1 MLDRSF
7 IRVDWPQAET
17 TPLFGIRPLG
27 EGTGDA
33 ESLFSYFLRVAH
45 EHRLTPRNLV
55 DAVLR
60 DVIPLVPP
68 LQGWRIGWGWDKD
81 AGRDML
87 SGGSVTQK
95 WVRVLA
101 AATGQAG
108 LEASTLI
115 ALSGH
120 VSGDLLA
127 PGARVCLQCLA
138 EDSAKGTLPY
148 GRLLWRLKAVTCC
161 PAHRSHLVE
170 PACGRGEALVRAQ
183 FGRVKLAGVC
193 NQCGSVGHRCFES
206 QSTEATF
213 EEIWR
218 AKQCQRMI
226 GALPQIAASD
236 PRAVPQCIKR
246 HCDRPGALTSLALR
260 SGATLS
266 VLSRWMNNP
275 HARLSFDQLLDI
287 CGVEGLELAT
297 LLQGRLEASREPG
310 GPVEPARVRR
320 KLAPVD
326 HQAVKAALEDA
337 VRSGESV
344 TQVAE
349 RLRVDIA
356 TLARHKSLYKQVR
369 EATRQKQN
377 AAMQAR
383 QDEAVHAAETA
394 ALRLARQNRP
404 ITHRNARK
412 IGMASYPSETPAAIL
427 SMIRIGL
434 GDRTLAYP
442 PLAYRM
448 GEPLLKKIEAAVQRV
463 SAATGGGQERLPLQ
477 YR

>member
-17 TPLFGIRPLG
+17 TPLFGIRPRG

-60 DVIPLVPP
+60 EVIPLVPQ
-68 LQGWRIGWGWDKD
+68 LEAWRIGWGWDKD

-87 SGGSVTQK
+87 SGGRVTQK
-95 WVRVLA
+95 WVRVLS

-120 VSGDLLA
+120 VSGDLIA
-127 PGARVCLQCLA
+127 PGDRVCLQCLA
-138 EDSAKGTLPY
+138 EDSASGTLPY

-161 PAHRSHLVE
+161 PAHGSRLVE
-170 PACGRGEALVRAQ
+170 PTCGRGEAPVKAH

-193 NQCGSVGHRCFES
+193 NQCGSIGHRCIGS
-206 QSTEATF
+206 PSTEATF
-213 EEIWR
+213 EEVWR

-226 GALPQIAASD
+226 GALPQIAAAD
-236 PRAVPQCIKR
+236 PRAVPQCIRR
-246 HCDRPGALTSLALR
+246 HCERPGALTSLALR

-326 HQAVKAALEDA
+326 HKAVKAALEEA
-337 VRSGESV
+337 MTSGESV

-356 TLARHKSLYKQVR
+356 TLARHKLLYKQVR
-369 EATRQKQN
+369 EATRKKQET
-377 AAMQAR
+377 AMQAR
-383 QDEAVHAAETA
+383 QDDAVHAAETA
-394 ALRLARQNRP
+394 ALRLARLNRP

-412 IGMASYPSETPAAIL
+412 IGIAAYPSETPAAIL

-442 PLAYRM
+442 ALAYRM